1 MLVGNTGTPYNS
13 CGKLKITGGN
23 PGFSCTN
30 NNEVLVYECLKAGGP
45 KPEDSIAIGK
55 ILASSYFPSFETAM
69 SIQNVHLK
77 VTIFIFQVQKMETFV
92 TIWMGALE
100 TSTQSWKKFRLMLN
114 VIPDCRVRTV
124 SEELNVKKPKT
135 LIKYR

>member
-77 VTIFIFQVQKMETFV
+77 VMCLFFRYKKWRLLLQFGWEH
-92 TIWMGALE
+92 
-100 TSTQSWKKFRLMLN
+100 WKHRRKVGRN
-114 VIPDCRVRTV
+114 SD
-124 SEELNVKKPKT
+124 
-135 LIKYR
+135 